1 MSVDRVP
8 VCLDVLI
15 VGAGLSGTGAACY
28 LQKEHPAKSWAILE
42 ARAVPHRGVPWTA
55 AAMPSA
61 ALGAGVRSPPAIQP
75 WRPRG
80 LKHLFSRSPP

>member
-15 VGAGLSGTGAACY
+15 VGAGLSGIGAACY

-42 ARAVPHRGVPWTA
+42 ARAVPHRVAFHGP
-55 AAMPSA
+55 
-61 ALGAGVRSPPAIQP
+61 Q
-75 WRPRG
+75 RPC
-80 LKHLFSRSPP
+80 HLPRQGPVSDPRLRFSHGGPVA